1 MNTSDAEI
9 LSEQL
14 LRVAVALDESIG
26 FVRERST
33 QEESEEY
40 TKAIA
45 KVLGHLYWHVTGPLW
60 EKHPNL
66 KPEDQGGPY
75 KIDRSSFESCFPKN
89 DGHE

>member
-1 MNTSDAEI
+1 MKTSDAEI

-14 LRVAVALDESIG
+14 LQVAVTLDESIG
-26 FVRERST
+26 FVRERGT
-33 QEESEEY
+33 KEESQEY

-45 KVLGHLYWHVTGPLW
+45 KVLAHLYWHVTGPLW

-75 KIDRSSFESCFPKN
+75 KIDREAFESRFPRN
-89 DGHE
+89 IR